1 MSKTLKCILLD
12 DEIPGL
18 TYLKMLCEQIPE
30 LEIVKVFN
38 DPQKCIDEIPNLDFD
53 LCISDIEMPGMDG
66 LTLAGNLQHKLIIF
80 ITAYKEYAAAAFDI
94 DAVDYITKPVQK
106 ERLQK
111 AVRKALDQSK
121 RISGT
126 KKAIHLNTDRGKAIL
141 YTDTIALIRTAA
153 NDSRDKEALLTND
166 KLLVLK
172 NINFTLLLKE
182 LPEKEFIRVNKK
194 EIIALSAIKFFSH
207 NEITLTLLKKDG
219 KPVTV
224 SLSETYRSE
233 FISKVKK

>member
-121 RISGT
+121 RISNT
-126 KKAIHLNTDRGKAIL
+126 KKAIHLNTDKGKAIL
-141 YTDTIALIRTAA
+141 DTDTIALIRTAA
-153 NDSRDKEALLTND
+153 NDSRDKVALLNNGN
-166 KLLVLK
+166 LLVLK
-172 NINFTLLLKE
+172 NINFTSLLKE
-182 LPEKEFIRVNKK
+182 FPEKEFIRVNKK
-194 EIIALSAIKFFSH
+194 EVIALGAIKFFSH
-207 NEITLTLLKKDG
+207 NEITLTLFQKDG

-224 SLSETYRSE
+224 MLSETYRSE
-233 FISKVKK
+233 FISKVK